1 MRSEA
6 RTRWEPAAADLESSR
21 ITLTAGREKDISFV
35 RKGVRE
41 GIAL

>member
-6 RTRWEPAAADLESSR
+6 RNRWEPPAADLESAR

-35 RKGVRE
+35 PE
-41 GIAL
+41 GIEL